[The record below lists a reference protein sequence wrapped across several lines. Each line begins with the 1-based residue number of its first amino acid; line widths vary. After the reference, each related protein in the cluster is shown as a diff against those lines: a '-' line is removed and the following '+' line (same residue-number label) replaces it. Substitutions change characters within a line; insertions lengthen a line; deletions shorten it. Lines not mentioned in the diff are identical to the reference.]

1 MNYLPIIKGVRL
13 PFIDLLTYKE
23 EGRAIQLEPGYRSE
37 SVSYPMS
44 QYSDRREHVNSVHI
58 TFALAFPNSWFR
70 GYQDPEFKRDEER
83 LPHGTPLMR
92 SLTPGSPELYATKE
106 VLMKRLCRRTLHGYN
121 GMALTRFDPEIER
134 YSGLDRLARLVEFE
148 VHTRS
153 AIKAQTIAVPD
164 FGKPRVGPTHHDGGQ
179 RCDICRPAPLA

>member
-23 EGRAIQLEPGYRSE
+23 EGRAIQLEPGYRVKC
-37 SVSYPMS
+37 VSYPMT
-44 QYSDRREHVNSVHI
+44 QYRDLNDRMNSVHI

-70 GYQDPEFKRDEER
+70 GYQDPEFKRGQEM
-83 LPHGTPLMR
+83 LPDGTSVRR

-106 VLMKRLCRRTLHGYN
+106 VLESRLRRRTQQGYK
-121 GMALTRFDPEIER
+121 GKALTRFDPEIER